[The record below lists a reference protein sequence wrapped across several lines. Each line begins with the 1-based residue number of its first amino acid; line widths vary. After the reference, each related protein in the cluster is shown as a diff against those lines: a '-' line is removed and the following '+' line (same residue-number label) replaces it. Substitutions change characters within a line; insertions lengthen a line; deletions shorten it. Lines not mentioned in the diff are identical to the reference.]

1 MSKVSPVI
9 DSKTAL
15 TMNDICR
22 LLKGMLRD
30 QNVGGALYC
39 LAALERAQCFAIAR
53 RLIVAAL
60 FETGAALDF
69 ARVLP
74 AFADGVSDN
83 DYAALRMQAK
93 MLCSRGENFYHMVP
107 DMLARVTGFNDES
120 TLFSSEN
127 IDYPRVMALINAVRQ
142 HFAEQMEDV
151 AESGSGD
158 AAPSDPTL
166 AKPDV
171 KRPPAERGFFIQ
183 TAFALL
189 SNLHA
194 NFAFD
199 HRTIWRVTR
208 LQRMLVLGGYN
219 DALWRLYGMLPDV
232 YAHWNNDETRTFLRC
247 IAALAPLLAS
257 DDDRAWDKRRLA
269 HVTIAA
275 GLLFPFNVDA
285 QLSGGAAESPA
296 LQLPLPLPPWFYA
309 THAAPAASAAVITRA
324 ARPTSVDRYVALRY
338 GKMAATWDPM
348 RAELLTLMAAAGGM
362 ACVRHGSDDERPCC
376 SMAVQ
381 SAKFRPRLAHARV
394 ITPATLKD
402 RPVAL
407 CPHVFFTESAV
418 NSSSICAANKSFIVA
433 NLAPPHLAVLY
444 PSSMLQ
450 PNSEFM
456 RACEAHLAA
465 QAIERRGVRLLVGGP
480 FVDVEHI
487 ARVVAY
493 RAMWRAVGLY
503 DGDAAR
509 FEPFL
514 LLQPADRTLVSIM
527 LHTAWVP
534 TPVADSEARCFVWA
548 MEWAVRYVL
557 RMDSAYRACDFVS
570 SDDKQPDAFF
580 TCLAAYYP
588 SCAWSEATAAEHE
601 AACVAR
607 LGAAGCTAEL
617 VDGAIDILAEALAA
631 PADGTA
637 SAFETAVGA
646 CPPSL
651 AAVYRSMV
659 IQSAPHYVAQIAAL
673 RAALKIARDHPTSAV
688 GANQ

>member
-1 MSKVSPVI
+1 MKKGSPVI
-9 DSKTAL
+9 DRTTSL
-15 TMNDICR
+15 TMSDICR
-22 LLKGMLRD
+22 TLKGTLREQD
-30 QNVGGALYC
+30 VGVVLYC
-39 LAALERAQCFAIAR
+39 LAALERAQCFAVAR

-74 AFADGVSDN
+74 IFADGVADN
-83 DYAALRMQAK
+83 DYAALRTQAK
-93 MLCSRGENFYHMVP
+93 LLCSRGDNFYHMVP
-107 DMLARVTGFNDES
+107 DMLARVTGLNDEN
-120 TLFSSEN
+120 TLCESEN
-127 IDYPRVMALINAVRQ
+127 ISYPRVMVLINAVRQ
-142 HFAEQMEDV
+142 HFAERVEP
-151 AESGSGD
+151 D
-158 AAPSDPTL
+158 AGTLSEPAP
-166 AKPDV
+166 AV
-171 KRPPAERGFFIQ
+171 ERGFFIQ
-183 TAFALL
+183 TAFALI

-208 LQRMLVLGGYN
+208 LQRMLVLGGY
-219 DALWRLYGMLPDV
+219 DAALWRLYAMLPDV

-257 DDDRAWDKRRLA
+257 SDDRAWDKRRLA

-394 ITPATLKD
+394 ITPAALKD

-407 CPHVFFTESAV
+407 CTHVFFTESAV

-465 QAIERRGVRLLVGGP
+465 QAIERRGLRLLVGGP

-534 TPVADSEARCFVWA
+534 TPVDGNEARCFVWA

-557 RMDSAYRACDFVS
+557 RMDSAYRACDFAS
-570 SDDKQPDAFF
+570 SDAGQPDAFF

-588 SCAWSEATAAEHE
+588 SCAWSDATAAEHE

-617 VDGAIDILAEALAA
+617 VDGAIDILTEALAA
-631 PADGTA
+631 PSDGTI
-637 SAFETAVGA
+637 SAFEAAVSAG
-646 CPPSL
+646 PPSL
-651 AAVYRSMV
+651 ATVYRSMV
-659 IQSAPHYVAQIAAL
+659 IQSAPHYVAQVAAL
-673 RAALKIARDHPTSAV
+673 RAALKIARATPTSAV
-688 GANQ
+688 RTNQ